1 MHFLSSSSPLFFICS
16 TSLSLSIFSLFI
28 YSPHEAFLLKMEE
41 SINSSS
47 VAGGGFGSKVGL
59 ASSEE
64 SGWTMYFEDFMA
76 SSSSSSEEK
85 QEAGGFYSISVNG
98 SSAISDAASCV
109 AWTPLSLKK
118 RKRKGLLADDSLEDT
133 ASSPVS
139 SPKVIIFLF
148 HLLKQFFGFIPVKFD
163 YRSLWVLFQEGV
175 VRSKNDQ
182 EPKQAVNGFRS
193 TERKNECTEQKKKGA
208 CLVPLSMLVH
218 YLG

>member
-1 MHFLSSSSPLFFICS
+1 MHFLSSSSPLFLHLLHF
-16 TSLSLSIFSLFI
+16 SLSLYFYLFI
-28 YSPHEAFLLKMEE
+28 YSPHEAHLLKMEE

-47 VAGGGFGSKVGL
+47 VDGGGFGSKVGL

-76 SSSSSSEEK
+76 SSSSSEEK

-118 RKRKGLLADDSLEDT
+118 RKRKGLLDDDSLEDT

-139 SPKVIIFLF
+139 NPKVVIFLF

-175 VRSKNDQ
+175 VGSKNDQ

-193 TERKNECTEQKKKGA
+193 TERKNECTEQKKNGA

>member
-1 MHFLSSSSPLFFICS
+1 
-16 TSLSLSIFSLFI
+16 
-28 YSPHEAFLLKMEE
+28 MEE

-47 VAGGGFGSKVGL
+47 VDGGGFGSKVGL

-76 SSSSSSEEK
+76 SSSSSEEK

-133 ASSPVS
+133 ASSPV
-139 SPKVIIFLF
+139 
-148 HLLKQFFGFIPVKFD
+148 IPVKFD

-175 VRSKNDQ
+175 VGSKNDQ

-193 TERKNECTEQKKKGA
+193 TERKNECTEQKKNGA

>member
-1 MHFLSSSSPLFFICS
+1 
-16 TSLSLSIFSLFI
+16 
-28 YSPHEAFLLKMEE
+28 MEE

-47 VAGGGFGSKVGL
+47 VDGGGFGSKVGL

-139 SPKVIIFLF
+139 SPKVTDLNYLTMNPTKKDD
-148 HLLKQFFGFIPVKFD
+148 HSETP
-163 YRSLWVLFQEGV
+163 QEGV

-193 TERKNECTEQKKKGA
+193 TERKNECTEQKKNGA